1 MDRIFETIWTY
12 AVQINAL
19 EAAGLVFGLLAVWLL
34 IKQNIWTWPAG
45 IIYVFISF
53 VIFYQ
58 VKLYADLAL
67 HIVFLALNV
76 YGWYYWIYGKKDK
89 EEELPVTRAKPKT
102 LAVLVVLSALG
113 IAAMGT
119 LFTLYTDAAVPYW
132 DSTTTV
138 LSLVGMWL
146 TAKKKIENWHFWFVV
161 DVLATGIYVY
171 KGIYFYALLYLIYV
185 GMAVAGYLAW
195 RKDLYE
201 QDVTLVEAAT

>member
-1 MDRIFETIWTY
+1 MERIFETIWTY

-19 EAAGLVFGLLAVWLL
+19 EAAGLIFGLLAVWLL

-45 IIYVFISF
+45 IIYVLISF

-67 HIVFLALNV
+67 HVVFLALNV
-76 YGWYYWIYGKKDK
+76 YGWYYWIYGKKDR
-89 EEELPVTRAKPKT
+89 EEELSVTRAQPKT
-102 LAVLVVLSALG
+102 LVVLVVLSALG

-119 LFTLYTDAAVPYW
+119 LFLRYTDAAVPYW

-171 KGIYFYALLYLIYV
+171 KGIYFYALLYLVYV
-185 GMAVAGYLAW
+185 GMAVAGYRAW

-201 QDVTLVEAAT
+201 EDATLVEASL

>member
-1 MDRIFETIWTY
+1 MERIFETIWTY

-19 EAAGLVFGLLAVWLL
+19 EAAGLIFGLLAVWLL

-67 HIVFLALNV
+67 HVVFLALNV
-76 YGWYYWIYGKKDK
+76 YGWYYWIYGKKDQ
-89 EEELPVTRAKPKT
+89 EEELPVTRARPKT
-102 LAVLVVLSALG
+102 LVVISLLSALG

-119 LFTLYTDAAVPYW
+119 LFLRYTDAAVPYW

-161 DVLATGIYVY
+161 DVLATGIYIY
-171 KGIYFYALLYLIYV
+171 KG
-185 GMAVAGYLAW
+185 
-195 RKDLYE
+195 
-201 QDVTLVEAAT
+201 